1 MAVQDKTNVTTT
13 AYTRGQFP
21 VLEEGQRLYIQ
32 EELRRIEAAITKL
45 NNAAT
50 QVTDSPPA
58 NPIKGMVRF
67 NVSPWDALGNGS
79 EGLVVYNGTAWVAV

>member
-32 EELRRIEAAITKL
+32 EELRRIEAALNKL
-45 NNAAT
+45 NDASI
-50 QVTDSPPA
+50 QVTDEPPA
-58 NPIKGMVRF
+58 NPLRGMVRF
-67 NVSPWDALGNGS
+67 NVSPWDPLGDSS
-79 EGLVVYNGTAWVAV
+79 EGLIVYNGTAWVAV